1 MNFAKES
8 LVSSLH
14 SSLVVTAACLAAD
27 VCCACDIMI
36 EAADWLAACGQPLW
50 NRESLTP
57 ANVLPLPD
65 KGSLFLAHLAGHPVG
80 AFILLFEDP
89 FFWPDVSPGEA
100 LYLHR
105 LVVRR
110 SAAGTGV
117 GYRLLEHAVAKART
131 AGRPFLRLDCA
142 PRPKLCAFYEAAGF
156 CHHSDRAIGSFSV
169 RRYQRSTES
178 PA

>member
-1 MNFAKES
+1 M
-8 LVSSLH
+8 V
-14 SSLVVTAACLAAD
+14 
-27 VCCACDIMI
+27 

-50 NRESLTP
+50 DRETLIP
-57 ANVLPLPD
+57 ANVLPSPD
-65 KGSLFLAHLAGHPVG
+65 KGSLFLAHLAGRPVG

-89 FFWPDVSPGEA
+89 FFWPDVLPGEA
-100 LYLHR
+100 FYLHK

-110 SAAGTGV
+110 SAADRGLG
-117 GYRLLEHAVAKART
+117 GGLLEHAVAKARA

-156 CHHSDRAIGSFSV
+156 RHHSDRTIGSYSV

-178 PA
+178 LP